1 KINKHYMI
9 LVDAKGRQVE
19 HEITEEAAKVRLVK
33 VANKTTIRGGKTQ
46 INLTCGANFIGDN
59 SCKGKDTLII
69 GLTGEERFA
78 VKEHFPYAVG
88 SLAII
93 IGGQHTMKV
102 GKITKI
108 YVQASSLPNRV
119 ILEDAA
125 GNQLETIED
134 YIYVIGTEESY
145 LKTWGV
151 EA

>member
-1 KINKHYMI
+1 
-9 LVDAKGRQVE
+9 
-19 HEITEEAAKVRLVK
+19 
-33 VANKTTIRGGKTQ
+33 
-46 INLTCGANFIGDN
+46 
-59 SCKGKDTLII
+59 
-69 GLTGEERFA
+69 
-78 VKEHFPYAVG
+78 
-88 SLAII
+88 
-93 IGGQHTMKV
+93 MKV